1 MVRYKYTPEALA
13 TAAAAARNITEVMRI
28 LGVRVSGGSHAHISR
43 QLKRFGIDTSHFT
56 GQAHNKGCRGVR
68 RTTSSQLLVVL
79 PEGSRRTPG
88 VRLKWA
94 LATLGVPE
102 ECEGCGTGPVWRG
115 ASLILHVDHINGDF
129 LDNRPP
135 NLRLLCPNCHSQT
148 ATYAGRRN
156 RARDLTIPARKT
168 ADDEERAHETAG
180 ADRRPATREEL
191 VDLFGR
197 VDAQQM
203 TALEA
208 ARHLGC
214 HPAYLHKVRRRLEQ
228 ECLLTPRPDRS
239 WRSRAHRD
247 AVIEQALANPDVGPK
262 RLSAILRNLPDGER
276 KVSHGTIST
285 ILKEAGLNTAEA
297 RRSRLSDVRGS
308 GVTRQPRRS

>member
-13 TAAAAARNITEVMRI
+13 AAAAGARNITEVMRL

-56 GQAHNKGCRGVR
+56 RQAHNKGRRGER
-68 RTTSSQLLVVL
+68 RTTSAQLLVVL
-79 PEGSRRTPG
+79 PDGSRRTPG

-94 LATLGVPE
+94 LGTLGVPE
-102 ECEGCGTGPVWRG
+102 ECEGCGIGPVWRG
-115 ASLILHVDHINGDF
+115 AALILHVDHINGDF

-156 RARDLTIPARKT
+156 RAADPPIFATPTDGDERSQGT
-168 ADDEERAHETAG
+168 AVG
-180 ADRRPATREEL
+180 DRRPATRTEI

-197 VDAQQM
+197 IDAQQV
-203 TALEA
+203 TALA
-208 ARHLGC
+208 AAAQLGWT
-214 HPAYLHKVRRRLEQ
+214 PTYLHKVRRRLEQ
-228 ECLLTPRPDRS
+228 EGVLTPRPNRG
-239 WRSRAHRD
+239 WRSRAQRD
-247 AVIEQALANPDVGPK
+247 VVIEQALANPGVGPK
-262 RLSAILRNLPDGER
+262 RLSGILRALPGEAC

-285 ILKEAGLNTAEA
+285 ILQEAGLNTVGA
-297 RRSRLSDVRGS
+297 RHSRLRELA
-308 GVTRQPRRS
+308 GVA

>member
-13 TAAAAARNITEVMRI
+13 AAAAAARNITEVMRL

-43 QLKRFGIDTSHFT
+43 QLKRFNIDTSHFT
-56 GQAHNKGCRGVR
+56 RQAHNKGRRGER
-68 RTTSSQLLVVL
+68 RTTSAQLLVEL

-94 LATLGVPE
+94 LATLGVPD
-102 ECEGCGTGPVWRG
+102 ECEGCGIGPVWRG
-115 ASLILHVDHINGDF
+115 TSLILHVDHINGDF

-148 ATYAGRRN
+148 STYAGRRN
-156 RARDLTIPARKT
+156 RGRDLSIPTRT
-168 ADDEERAHETAG
+168 AASGGSQETAG
-180 ADRRPATREEL
+180 SDRRPVTREEL

-197 VDAQQM
+197 IDAQQM
-203 TALEA
+203 TTLKA

-214 HPAYLHKVRRRLEQ
+214 QPAYLHKVRRRLEQ
-228 ECLLTPRPDRS
+228 EGVLTTRPDRR

-247 AVIEQALANPDVGPK
+247 AVIAGALANPDVGPK
-262 RLSAILRNLPDGER
+262 RLSAILRNLPGGGCR
-276 KVSHGTIST
+276 LSHGTIST
-285 ILKEAGLNTAEA
+285 ILKEAGLNTVKA
-297 RRSRLSDVRGS
+297 RRSRLSALA
-308 GVTRQPRRS
+308 GVA

>member
-13 TAAAAARNITEVMRI
+13 AAAAAARNITEVMRL

-56 GQAHNKGCRGVR
+56 GSAHSIGRRGER
-68 RTTSSQLLVVL
+68 RTTSAQLLVVL

-94 LATLGVPE
+94 LRTLGVPE
-102 ECEGCGTGPVWRG
+102 ECEGCGIGPVWRG
-115 ASLILHVDHINGDF
+115 ASLTLHVDHINGDF

-156 RARDLTIPARKT
+156 RTPDLAIHVEPGDGEQRSPET
-168 ADDEERAHETAG
+168 ADS
-180 ADRRPATREEL
+180 DRRPATPEEI

-197 VDAQQM
+197 IDAQQM

-208 ARHLGC
+208 ARQLGW
-214 HPAYLHKVRRRLEQ
+214 PSAYLYKVRRRLEQ
-228 ECLLTPRPDRS
+228 DGVLRPRPHRS

-247 AVIEQALANPDVGPK
+247 TVIEQALAHPEVGPK
-262 RLSAILRNLPDGER
+262 RLSGILRNLPDGGCR
-276 KVSHGTIST
+276 VSHGTVST
-285 ILKEAGLNTAEA
+285 ILREAGLNTAEA
-297 RRSRLSDVRGS
+297 RRSRLRALA
-308 GVTRQPRRS
+308 GVA

>member
-13 TAAAAARNITEVMRI
+13 AAAAAARNITEVMRL

-43 QLKRFGIDTSHFT
+43 QLKRFNIDTSHFT
-56 GQAHNKGCRGVR
+56 GQAHNKGRRGER
-68 RTTSSQLLVVL
+68 RTTSSQLLVEL

-102 ECEGCGTGPVWRG
+102 ECEGCGTGPVWLGR
-115 ASLILHVDHINGDF
+115 ALILHVDHINGDF

-148 ATYAGRRN
+148 PTFAGRRN
-156 RARDLTIPARKT
+156 RARDLTVPTRT
-168 ADDEERAHETAG
+168 AIGDREGSHGTDG
-180 ADRRPATREEL
+180 SDRRPATREEL
-191 VDLFGR
+191 VDLFSR

-214 HPAYLHKVRRRLEQ
+214 HPAYLYKVRRRLEQ
-228 ECLLTPRPDRS
+228 EGLLTPRLDRS
-239 WRSRAHRD
+239 WRSRAYRD
-247 AVIEQALANPDVGPK
+247 KVIEQALANPDVGPK
-262 RLSAILRNLPDGER
+262 RLSVILRNLPGGGCR
-276 KVSHGTIST
+276 VSHGTIST
-285 ILKEAGLNTAEA
+285 ILKEAGLNTAEG
-297 RRSRLSDVRGS
+297 RRSRLSELA
-308 GVTRQPRRS
+308 GVA

>member
-13 TAAAAARNITEVMRI
+13 TAAAAARNITEVMRL

-43 QLKRFGIDTSHFT
+43 QLKKFGIDTSHFAR
-56 GQAHNKGCRGVR
+56 QAHNKGRRGVR
-68 RTTSSQLLVVL
+68 RTTSSQLLVEL

-94 LATLGVPE
+94 LSTLGVPD

-115 ASLILHVDHINGDF
+115 APLILHVDHINGDF

-156 RARDLTIPARKT
+156 QPRDLTIPLGT
-168 ADDEERAHETAG
+168 AANGEERMHEPAG
-180 ADRRPATREEL
+180 SDRRPVTREEL
-191 VDLFGR
+191 IELLGR

-214 HPAYLHKVRRRLEQ
+214 HPAYLYKVRRGLEQ
-228 ECLLTPRPDRS
+228 EGVLTPRPDRS

-247 AVIEQALANPDVGPK
+247 VVIEQALANPDVGPK
-262 RLSAILRNLPDGER
+262 RLSGILRTLPGREC

-285 ILKEAGLNTAEA
+285 ILKEAGLNTVKA
-297 RRSRLSDVRGS
+297 RRSRLSTLA
-308 GVTRQPRRS
+308 GVA

>member
-13 TAAAAARNITEVMRI
+13 AAAAVARNITEVMRL

-43 QLKRFGIDTSHFT
+43 QLKRFGIDTSHFSR
-56 GQAHNKGCRGVR
+56 QAHNKGRSGER
-68 RTTSSQLLVVL
+68 RTTSAQLLVVL

-88 VRLKWA
+88 ARLKWA
-94 LATLGVPE
+94 LGTLGVPE
-102 ECEGCGTGPVWRG
+102 ECEGCGIGPVWRG
-115 ASLILHVDHINGDF
+115 ASLILHVDHISGDF

-156 RARDLTIPARKT
+156 RARDLAIPLGT
-168 ADDEERAHETAG
+168 ATGHEERSHETAG
-180 ADRRPATREEL
+180 SGRRPATRGEL

-197 VDAQQM
+197 VDAQEM
-203 TALEA
+203 TALDA
-208 ARHLGC
+208 ARQLGC
-214 HPAYLHKVRRRLEQ
+214 QPAYLYKVRRSLEQ
-228 ECLLTPRPDRS
+228 EGVLAPRPDRS

-247 AVIEQALANPDVGPK
+247 VVVEQALANPDAGPK
-262 RLSAILRNLPDGER
+262 RLSEILRNLPGGPC

-285 ILKEAGLNTAEA
+285 ILKEAGLNTVGA
-297 RRSRLSDVRGS
+297 RRSRLGELA
-308 GVTRQPRRS
+308 GVA

>member
-1 MVRYKYTPEALA
+1 M
-13 TAAAAARNITEVMRI
+13 MRL

-56 GQAHNKGCRGVR
+56 GSAHNKGQRGAR
-68 RTTSSQLLVVL
+68 RTTSSQLLVQM

-102 ECEGCGTGPVWRG
+102 ECEACGTGPVWRG
-115 ASLILHVDHINGDF
+115 APLVLHVDHINGDF

-148 ATYAGRRN
+148 ETFAGRRN
-156 RARDLTIPARKT
+156 RARDPAIVVRT
-168 ADDEERAHETAG
+168 AGGGEERSHETAG
-180 ADRRPATREEL
+180 SDRRTATREQI
-191 VDLFGR
+191 VDLFAR

-208 ARHLGC
+208 AQHLGC
-214 HPAYLHKVRRRLEQ
+214 DPSYLHKVRRLLEQ
-228 ECLLTPRPDRS
+228 EGVLTPPPGRS

-262 RLSAILRNLPDGER
+262 RLSGILRNLPTG
-276 KVSHGTIST
+276 S
-285 ILKEAGLNTAEA
+285 A
-297 RRSRLSDVRGS
+297 R
-308 GVTRQPRRS
+308 

>member
-13 TAAAAARNITEVMRI
+13 AAAAAAAARNITEVMRL

-43 QLKRFGIDTSHFT
+43 QLKRFGIDTSHFAR
-56 GQAHNKGCRGVR
+56 QAHNKGRSGQR
-68 RTTSSQLLVVL
+68 RTTSAQLLVVL

-94 LATLGVPE
+94 LGTVGVPE
-102 ECEGCGTGPVWRG
+102 ECEGCGIGPVWRG

-156 RARDLTIPARKT
+156 RARDLTVPIGT
-168 ADDEERAHETAG
+168 ETGGGEHSYEAAG
-180 ADRRPATREEL
+180 SDRRPAAREEL

-203 TALEA
+203 TALDA
-208 ARHLGC
+208 AGHLGC
-214 HPAYLHKVRRRLEQ
+214 RPAYLYKVRRRLEQ
-228 ECLLTPRPDRS
+228 EGVLTPRPDRR

-247 AVIEQALANPDVGPK
+247 VVIEQALANPDAGPK
-262 RLSAILRNLPDGER
+262 RLSGILRNLPGGACT
-276 KVSHGTIST
+276 VSHGTVSA
-285 ILKEAGLNTAEA
+285 ILKEAGLNTVGA
-297 RRSRLSDVRGS
+297 RHSRLRELA
-308 GVTRQPRRS
+308 GVA